1 MKWTL
6 KLAALGEMVTGLVL
20 LIAPQ
25 LVVSLLLGEHIDATS
40 EPLARVLGI
49 ALIALGFACWPEPAR
64 LGMLVYGAAI
74 ALYLAYAALVE
85 GMVGVLL
92 WPAVVLHVILVALL
106 VWLNNDATG
115 LRGKRI

>member
-40 EPLARVLGI
+40 EPRSVSRAGRGRHVW
-49 ALIALGFACWPEPAR
+49 ACW
-64 LGMLVYGAAI
+64 LVYGAAI

-85 GMVGVLL
+85 GIVGVLL